1 MYELHVL
8 KLGCFHGWS
17 IVNEWQY
24 SVYVQSVDRVESN
37 RLVAR
42 LRQCSILQA
51 GLERRDFMSA
61 NLISNDTRRSR
72 CLQVFEALASLLY
85 TLNVCL
91 YRIVLSR
98 QHRGVRNSRRGSS
111 RSCLGAV
118 RVGEGVVEASWGA
131 VRVAEEGEARTGS
144 REPVL
149 AVAAMEE
156 GILAK
161 AVEGSFPNAIVN
173 AKSE

>member
-1 MYELHVL
+1 MD
-8 KLGCFHGWS
+8 
-17 IVNEWQY
+17 
-24 SVYVQSVDRVESN
+24 VQSVDRIESN

-51 GLERRDFMSA
+51 GLERRDFRSA

-111 RSCLGAV
+111 RSCLGASPGGSV
-118 RVGEGVVEASWGA
+118 RRGSNWESRAS
-131 VRVAEEGEARTGS
+131 VSSGS
-144 REPVL
+144 NGGRHL
-149 AVAAMEE
+149 
-156 GILAK
+156 
-161 AVEGSFPNAIVN
+161 S
-173 AKSE
+173 